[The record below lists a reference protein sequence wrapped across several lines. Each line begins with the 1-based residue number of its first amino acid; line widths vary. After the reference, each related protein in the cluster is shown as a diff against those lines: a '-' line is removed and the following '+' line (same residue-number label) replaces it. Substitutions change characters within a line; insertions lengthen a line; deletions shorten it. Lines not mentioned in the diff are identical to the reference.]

1 MGTPTIQEI
10 SYAFVRTYY
19 ERMNNNPSKM
29 SNLYSNTA
37 ELTHIGYQ
45 QKVDENSDVLATVK
59 LTGKENISKFFV
71 RNEAK
76 VNDLKVKL
84 DSCDFQTT
92 GVNHKS
98 IFIVVTGELFWTGT
112 PTYRFCQSFILT
124 PTSPSSDSYDIT
136 NDIIRFLGD
145 NFQSIK
151 AARQN
156 SGHKKEENKSV
167 EKSKESQPVKEKK
180 VEEKPKEEPKEQE
193 KIAPVSPKAAKEAPA
208 PAPAPTSASEPS
220 VPKPV
225 TPVLKKETTHP
236 VTNNVTKEAQTQASP
251 EKEEID
257 ATKKE
262 SATTKETV
270 KENNKVVKEATEPK
284 PVQENNSVSSR
295 PSSSSTTPSQTP
307 NQEQSSGPVKMTWAS
322 KLSQDTAVNTKAGFV
337 KNEPIQT
344 VKIEPNEEQEPSSS
358 KKSSNGD
365 RKFEL
370 AGRRENSSSTKTK
383 KKPIFCTV
391 NEDGFF
397 PIYIRGTAG
406 LKEDR
411 LRNTLETNYGPVK
424 KITMAENFSVVD
436 FELQKSQTEAIET
449 KKITI
454 DGIEIYMERK
464 TIKKSPTSTASSSSS
479 SQGFTNVSK
488 VYKKHAVKKKD

>member
-167 EKSKESQPVKEKK
+167 EKSKESQPAKEKK
-180 VEEKPKEEPKEQE
+180 VEEKPKE
-193 KIAPVSPKAAKEAPA
+193 
-208 PAPAPTSASEPS
+208 
-220 VPKPV
+220 
-225 TPVLKKETTHP
+225 
-236 VTNNVTKEAQTQASP
+236 
-251 EKEEID
+251 
-257 ATKKE
+257 
-262 SATTKETV
+262 
-270 KENNKVVKEATEPK
+270 
-284 PVQENNSVSSR
+284 
-295 PSSSSTTPSQTP
+295 
-307 NQEQSSGPVKMTWAS
+307 
-322 KLSQDTAVNTKAGFV
+322 
-337 KNEPIQT
+337 
-344 VKIEPNEEQEPSSS
+344 
-358 KKSSNGD
+358 
-365 RKFEL
+365 
-370 AGRRENSSSTKTK
+370 
-383 KKPIFCTV
+383 
-391 NEDGFF
+391 
-397 PIYIRGTAG
+397 
-406 LKEDR
+406 
-411 LRNTLETNYGPVK
+411 
-424 KITMAENFSVVD
+424 
-436 FELQKSQTEAIET
+436 
-449 KKITI
+449 
-454 DGIEIYMERK
+454 
-464 TIKKSPTSTASSSSS
+464 
-479 SQGFTNVSK
+479 
-488 VYKKHAVKKKD
+488 